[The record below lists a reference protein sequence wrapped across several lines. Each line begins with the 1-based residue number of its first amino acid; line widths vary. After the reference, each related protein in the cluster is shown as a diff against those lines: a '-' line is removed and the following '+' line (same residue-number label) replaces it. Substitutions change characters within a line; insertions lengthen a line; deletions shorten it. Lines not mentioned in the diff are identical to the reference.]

1 MTSTPAETAFEERL
15 AAFAQTHD
23 TERLATRLAASG
35 SGDVDIVWCTHD
47 SPVGT
52 LLLALAGDALVRVA
66 FEREGFDVVLESLGE
81 RVGRRTLRAAA
92 PADDL
97 RRQLDEY
104 FAGVRS
110 NFETRTD
117 LRLSSAP
124 FRREVQSKLA
134 DIPYGTTAS
143 YAQVATNAG
152 RPKAVR
158 AVGSACATNPL
169 PIVLPCHRVVR
180 SDGGYGNYLGGEE
193 AKRFLLDHEHAH
205 APAAACG

>member
-1 MTSTPAETAFEERL
+1 MKMTAIPFGTTHWDELPVTEHPGET
-15 AAFAQTHD
+15 
-23 TERLATRLAASG
+23 G
-35 SGDVDIVWCTHD
+35 KVPG
-47 SPVGT
+47 
-52 LLLALAGDALVRVA
+52 
-66 FEREGFDVVLESLGE
+66 
-81 RVGRRTLRAAA
+81 
-92 PADDL
+92 
-97 RRQLDEY
+97 
-104 FAGVRS
+104 
-110 NFETRTD
+110 TD

-180 SDGGYGNYLGGEE
+180 RDGGYGNYLGGEE